1 MRRQFDIIVYNSEKG
16 TPSVEDPALGWFFV
30 RDIAEAIPELDA
42 EWVLIAHPGAHID
55 RQFLNAVADTTLE
68 FPFADGFAPWI
79 TDAGVPDK
87 VIDSGTLLRKDC
99 GAVPEFTGKNQ
110 KHYLRPVA
118 APSPYLAIFS
128 KRLLTSTGGFDTMFR
143 SGKARFFD
151 LGLRALHAGV
161 MLYSLPGKPAI
172 AIPFKES
179 LNTKEIQNEIA
190 AVIYK
195 NLGLNDLYS
204 YVWRH
209 PGVIP
214 YLVRNRKRLDAE
226 SLRITELSMFT
237 DKLKADVSAKV
248 KLTD

>member
-30 RDIAEAIPELDA
+30 QNISEAIPALDA

-55 RQFLNAVADTTLE
+55 RPFLNAIADVTLD

-79 TDAGVPDK
+79 VDAGVPDK
-87 VIDSGTLLRKDC
+87 VIDSGMLLRK
-99 GAVPEFTGKNQ
+99 GIGGIPEFTGKIQ
-110 KHYLRPVA
+110 RHYLKLIA

-151 LGLRALHAGV
+151 LGLRALHAGAK
-161 MLYSLPGKPAI
+161 LYSLPGKPAI
-172 AIPFKES
+172 AIPFKEP

-190 AVIYK
+190 AGIYK
-195 NLGLNDLYS
+195 NLGLSDLYS

-226 SLRITELSMFT
+226 SLRITELSRFSE
-237 DKLKADVSAKV
+237 KQKESLYI
-248 KLTD
+248 

>member
-1 MRRQFDIIVYNSEKG
+1 MRKQFDIIVYDSGSGK
-16 TPSVEDPALGWFFV
+16 PSVEGPALGWFFV
-30 RDIAEAIPELDA
+30 QNISEAIPALNA
-42 EWVLIAHPGAHID
+42 EWVLIAHPDTRID
-55 RQFLNAVADTTLE
+55 RALLDAVADATLE
-68 FPFADGFAPWI
+68 FPFADGFTPWI
-79 TDAGVPDK
+79 AEDSDPDK
-87 VIDSGTLLRKDC
+87 VIDSGMLLRKGI
-99 GAVPEFTGKNQ
+99 GAVLEFTGNFQ
-110 KHYLRPVA
+110 RHYLRLIA

-128 KRLLTSTGGFDTMFR
+128 KRLLACTGGFDPTFR

-151 LGLRALHAGV
+151 LGLRALHAGAK
-161 MLYSLPGKPAI
+161 LYSLPGKPAT

-226 SLRITELSMFT
+226 SLRITELSRFSE
-237 DKLKADVSAKV
+237 KQKESFYI
-248 KLTD
+248 